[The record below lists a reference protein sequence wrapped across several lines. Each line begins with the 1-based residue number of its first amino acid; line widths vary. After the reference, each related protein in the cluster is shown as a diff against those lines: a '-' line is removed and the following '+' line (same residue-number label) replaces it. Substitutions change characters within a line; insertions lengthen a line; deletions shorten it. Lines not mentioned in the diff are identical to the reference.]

1 MKKILFI
8 ITIAAL
14 VLSFTACS
22 KEEIKDTLPLET
34 DTNTGDGSDSQ
45 LVVYGVAGFITEI
58 NTDGNGDILASI
70 LVEGKLDENGADYD
84 KGYVSI
90 DANTVIYLSKQGTIE
105 DLEVGQYVQVF
116 YEGAVA
122 ESYPVQG
129 YGRQINVIDDPIFV
143 EDFTE
148 KE

>member
-1 MKKILFI
+1 MKKIMLIF
-8 ITIAAL
+8 TIAAL

-22 KEEIKDTLPLET
+22 KDPLAGET
-34 DTNTGDGSDSQ
+34 DENNDGSQ

-58 NTDGNGDILASI
+58 NTDASGDNLASI
-70 LVEGKLDENGADYD
+70 LVEGKLDENGAEYD

-90 DANTVIYLSKQGTIE
+90 DANTLIYLSEQATVE

-116 YEGAVA
+116 YEGPVA

-129 YGRQINVIDDPIFV
+129 YGRQINVVDEPVFVDDS
-143 EDFTE
+143 TE
-148 KE
+148 K